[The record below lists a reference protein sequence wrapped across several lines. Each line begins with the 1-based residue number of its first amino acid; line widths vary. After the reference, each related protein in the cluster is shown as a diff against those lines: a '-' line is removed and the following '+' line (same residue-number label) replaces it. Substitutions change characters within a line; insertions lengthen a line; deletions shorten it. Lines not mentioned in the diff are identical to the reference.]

1 MTHNDRLFLGALL
14 VICGLMA
21 FLAGTLFG
29 LIETCQYVST
39 LHTSVYLLPSLGF
52 MLWAP
57 VFGLI
62 VILVGAFEI
71 IKAIR
76 SGE

>member
-14 VICGLMA
+14 VICGLMV

-29 LIETCQYVST
+29 LIETSQYVST
-39 LHTSVYLLPSLGF
+39 LHTNVYLLSSLGF

-57 VFGLI
+57 VIGLI
-62 VILVGAFEI
+62 VIIVGAFEI
-71 IKAIR
+71 FKAIR
-76 SGE
+76 SDE